1 MATLAHPR
9 FHARVLA
16 RGPARTTRATS
27 RRLAPPRASADD
39 AIGATARATAADASP
54 FALNCPHFDAC
65 PGCTMSENVHEPPT
79 LSRARAFFADRGLP
93 DFAAR
98 TGAVRG
104 WRCRAKLAARSLPKP
119 NGKPGAG
126 PLALGL
132 FARGTHDLVQIPE
145 CVVHHPS
152 INRAAAA
159 VVEAANRLGVKAYD
173 ETTGKGQLR
182 YVQLTAV
189 ASSDDVGR
197 ADLDPDAAVQIA
209 LVWNAPAPPES
220 IWDAGGDSGELGDEN
235 GDGDGDG
242 DENGNG
248 NSGDSGDGDVDVDGP
263 VPVPVPVPADAR
275 ALAESLARDSPP
287 GLVHSVWI
295 NFNDAA
301 DNAIVG
307 PGWAHVVGP
316 RWHWSAHG
324 AARVCYVPGS
334 FMQSNVGAYD
344 ALLASLR
351 DAVPPGSAVSE
362 LYAGAGAIGLSIAA
376 SDASVKSVRCVE
388 SVAAAAETFAASS
401 SALPDAAR
409 AAATFVVARAED
421 AARDAVRDAD
431 VIIVDPPRK
440 GLDARTLAA
449 LTGAASDATGG
460 RRRGASDPR
469 AGMQGH
475 AGGGRKKRN
484 RRRRRAAK
492 GGGEDA
498 SADASARVV
507 EAVPP
512 PPTRLGTLVYVSCG
526 FASFE
531 RDAEALLDSGEWTL
545 ERAEGFNFFPGGDAL
560 EVLAVFR
567 RTRDEVPVG

>member
-16 RGPARTTRATS
+16 RGPARLTRATS

-39 AIGATARATAADASP
+39 ATGATARATAADATP

-173 ETTGKGQLR
+173 ETTGKGRLR

-189 ASSDDVGR
+189 ASDDAGR

-220 IWDAGGDSGELGDEN
+220 IWGDARDTGEFGDSGDEN

-242 DENGNG
+242 DG
-248 NSGDSGDGDVDVDGP
+248 SVPS
-263 VPVPVPVPADAR
+263 VPVSVPVPADAR

-376 SDASVKSVRCVE
+376 SDASVESVRCVE

-449 LTGAASDATGG
+449 LTGAAPDATAAATG
-460 RRRGASDPR
+460 RNQGASDPR

-492 GGGEDA
+492 SGGEDA
-498 SADASARVV
+498 SSSASASTRVV

-512 PPTRLGTLVYVSCG
+512 PPARLGTLVYVSCG

-567 RTRDEVPVG
+567 RTRDEGPVG

>member
-16 RGPARTTRATS
+16 RGPAGTRRATS

-39 AIGATARATAADASP
+39 DATGATARATAADASP

-65 PGCTMSENVHEPPT
+65 PGCTMSEGVHEPPT

-173 ETTGKGQLR
+173 ETTGKGRLR

-189 ASSDDVGR
+189 ASDNAGR

-220 IWDAGGDSGELGDEN
+220 IWNARGDENGDEDGDGN
-235 GDGDGDG
+235 GDGDGDA
-242 DENGNG
+242 
-248 NSGDSGDGDVDVDGP
+248 S
-263 VPVPVPVPADAR
+263 VPSVPAVPASVPVPADAR

-376 SDASVKSVRCVE
+376 SDASVESVRCVE
-388 SVAAAAETFAASS
+388 SVAAAAETFAASA

-449 LTGAASDATGG
+449 LTGAAPDTTATGG
-460 RRRGASDPR
+460 GNQGASDPR
-469 AGMQGH
+469 VGMQGH

-498 SADASARVV
+498 SASASARVV

-512 PPTRLGTLVYVSCG
+512 PPARLGTLVYVSCG

-531 RDAEALLDSGEWTL
+531 RDAEALLESGEWTL

-567 RTRDEVPVG
+567 RTRDEVLVG

>member
-16 RGPARTTRATS
+16 RGPARLTRATS

-39 AIGATARATAADASP
+39 ATGATARATAADATP

-173 ETTGKGQLR
+173 ETTGKGRLR

-189 ASSDDVGR
+189 ASDDAGR

-220 IWDAGGDSGELGDEN
+220 IWGDAGDTGEFWDSGDEN
-235 GDGDGDG
+235 GDGDG
-242 DENGNG
+242 N
-248 NSGDSGDGDVDVDGP
+248 GDGS
-263 VPVPVPVPADAR
+263 VPSVPSVPVPADAR

-376 SDASVKSVRCVE
+376 SDASVESVRCVE

-449 LTGAASDATGG
+449 LTGAAPDATAAATG
-460 RRRGASDPR
+460 RNQGASDPR

-498 SADASARVV
+498 SSSASARVV

-512 PPTRLGTLVYVSCG
+512 PPARLGTLVYVSCG

-567 RTRDEVPVG
+567 RTRDEGPVG

>member
-9 FHARVLA
+9 FHARALA
-16 RGPARTTRATS
+16 RGPARKMRATS
-27 RRLAPPRASADD
+27 RRLAPPSASADD
-39 AIGATARATAADASP
+39 ATARDTATAADADASP
-54 FALNCPHFDAC
+54 FSLNCPHFDAC
-65 PGCTMSENVHEPPT
+65 PGCTMSEGVDEPPT

-132 FARGTHDLVQIPE
+132 FARGTHDLVEIPE

-152 INRAAAA
+152 INRAAAE
-159 VVEAANRLGVKAYD
+159 VVRAANRLGVKAYD
-173 ETTGKGQLR
+173 ETTGKGRLR

-189 ASSDDVGR
+189 ASDEVGR

-220 IWDAGGDSGELGDEN
+220 IWDAR
-235 GDGDGDG
+235 
-242 DENGNG
+242 GN
-248 NSGDSGDGDVDVDGP
+248 SGDGDVRGDGDVSGDGP
-263 VPVPVPVPADAR
+263 VPGDTPVPAHVPVPADAR

-301 DNAIVG
+301 NNAIVG

-316 RWHWSAHG
+316 RWHWSSHG

-334 FMQSNVGAYD
+334 FMQSNAGAYD

-351 DAVPPGSAVSE
+351 DAVSPGSAVSE

-376 SDASVKSVRCVE
+376 SDASVESVRCVE
-388 SVAAAAETFAASS
+388 SVAAAAETFAASAS
-401 SALPDAAR
+401 ELPEAAR
-409 AAATFVVARAED
+409 AATTFVVARAED

-449 LTGAASDATGG
+449 LTGASPDATATDPTGEKN
-460 RRRGASDPR
+460 RGADPR

-492 GGGEDA
+492 GGRENA
-498 SADASARVV
+498 SASARAV

-512 PPTRLGTLVYVSCG
+512 PPARLGTLVYVSCG

-531 RDAEALLDSGEWTL
+531 RDAEALLESGEWTL

-567 RTRDEVPVG
+567 RTKDEVLVG